1 MQEHESEAENKF
13 SKKTLTFIFIG
24 LILVIG
30 YFAVF
35 LPIRTHTIDNNC
47 TKQAQAPYAAW
58 QYQDIESLYNQQQPP
73 TGLPFSPA
81 EYRVVAYNS
90 CVSSSNSWF

>member
-13 SKKTLTFIFIG
+13 SKKTLTFIFMG
-24 LILVIG
+24 VILAVG

-35 LPIRTHTIDNNC
+35 LPIRTHAIDSNC
-47 TKQAQAPYAAW
+47 TEQAQAPYAAS
-58 QYQDIESLYNQQQPP
+58 QYQEIESLYYQQQPP
-73 TGLPFSPA
+73 TGLSFSPA
-81 EYRVVAYNS
+81 EYRVIAYNS